1 MWQLKLRQ
9 FISHPIY
16 HGVLVSLILI
26 NAIILGLKTYPS
38 IMEGYGPLLDFL
50 DCSII
55 WIFAAEISLLI
66 AAHGW
71 KFFKDPW
78 HVFDFTVVALALIP
92 ANTAISVLRAIR
104 ALRIL
109 LLVDTSAS
117 LRRITASLF
126 AAIPGISGIAA
137 LLAILFYV
145 FGIMATMLYG
155 AQYPQF
161 FGSLHTA
168 FFSLFQIM
176 TFEGW
181 PDIVRTIMQTHPYSW
196 VFFVTYILIA
206 TYSILNLFIAVI
218 IDAMEKQYEEDL
230 GDDRLILENIQNEIK
245 LLRAQIDGMTK

>member
-1 MWQLKLRQ
+1 MWQLKLKQ
-9 FISHPIY
+9 FVGHPLF
-16 HGVLVSLILI
+16 HGALAGLILI
-26 NAIILGLKTYPS
+26 NAVILGIKTYPS
-38 IMEGYGPLLDFL
+38 MMKEHGPLLDFL
-50 DCSII
+50 DSTII
-55 WIFAAEISLLI
+55 WIFVAEIGLLI
-66 AAHGW
+66 AANGW

-78 HVFDFTVVALALIP
+78 HVFDFTIVALALIP
-92 ANTAISVLRAIR
+92 ANTAISVLRAVR

-161 FGSLHTA
+161 FGSLHAA

-176 TFEGW
+176 TLEGW

-245 LLRAQIDGMTK
+245 LLRTQIDDMTK